1 MTAITSGASIDYL
14 GAMIIAVAL
23 SPTPAGQAALDLALR
38 ECVLRDAEL
47 VVINIVD
54 TAEHAA
60 DGSARDEVA
69 AGLAEHVDRVEGAKG
84 VTTRIATE
92 ATRGDVAGAI
102 LDLAGAEGA
111 DLLVIG
117 SRRRTPVGKLI
128 MGSTV
133 QRVLL
138 DASVPVLVTKG

>member
-1 MTAITSGASIDYL
+1 
-14 GAMIIAVAL
+14 MIVAVAL

-38 ECVLRDAEL
+38 ESALREAEL
-47 VVINIVD
+47 VAINIVD
-54 TAEHAA
+54 TAEHAEDAAARERVSA
-60 DGSARDEVA
+60 D
-69 AGLAEHVDRVEGAKG
+69 LAERVASVEGAKG

-92 ATRGDVAGAI
+92 ATRGDIAEAI
-102 LDLAGAEGA
+102 LGLATAEQA

-117 SRRRTPVGKLI
+117 SRRRSPVGKLI

-138 DASVPVLVTKG
+138 DAPMPVLVTKG

>member
-1 MTAITSGASIDYL
+1 MGIDYL

-38 ECVLRDAEL
+38 ESVLRDAEL
-47 VVINIVD
+47 VVINVVD

-60 DGSARDEVA
+60 DESARELVA
-69 AGLAEHVDRVEGAKG
+69 ADLAEHVDRVEGAKG
-84 VTTRIATE
+84 VTTRVATE
-92 ATRGDVAGAI
+92 ATRGDVAEVI
-102 LDLAGAEGA
+102 LDLASTERA

-133 QRVLL
+133 QRILL
-138 DASVPVLVTKG
+138 DAPMPVLVTKG

>member
-1 MTAITSGASIDYL
+1 
-14 GAMIIAVAL
+14 MIVAVAL

-38 ECVLRDAEL
+38 ESALRGAEL
-47 VVINIVD
+47 VAINIVD
-54 TAEHAA
+54 TAEHAEDAAARERASA
-60 DGSARDEVA
+60 D
-69 AGLAEHVDRVEGAKG
+69 LAERVASVEGAKG

-92 ATRGDVAGAI
+92 ATRGDIAEAI
-102 LDLAGAEGA
+102 LGLATAEQA

-117 SRRRTPVGKLI
+117 SRRRSPVGKLI

-138 DASVPVLVTKG
+138 DAPMPVLVTKG

>member
-1 MTAITSGASIDYL
+1 
-14 GAMIIAVAL
+14 MIVAVAL

-38 ECVLRDAEL
+38 ESALREAEL
-47 VVINIVD
+47 VAINIVD
-54 TAEHAA
+54 TAEHAEDAAARERVSA
-60 DGSARDEVA
+60 DLTERVA
-69 AGLAEHVDRVEGAKG
+69 SVEGAKG

-92 ATRGDVAGAI
+92 ATRGDIAEAI
-102 LDLAGAEGA
+102 LGLATSEQA

-117 SRRRTPVGKLI
+117 SRRRSPVGKLI

-138 DASVPVLVTKG
+138 DAPMPVLVTKG

>member
-1 MTAITSGASIDYL
+1 
-14 GAMIIAVAL
+14 MIVAVAL

-38 ECVLRDAEL
+38 ESALREAEL

-54 TAEHAA
+54 TAEHAEDAAARERVSA
-60 DGSARDEVA
+60 D
-69 AGLAEHVDRVEGAKG
+69 LAERVARVEGATG
-84 VTTRIATE
+84 VITRIATE
-92 ATRGDVAGAI
+92 ATRGDIAEAI
-102 LDLAGAEGA
+102 LGLATAEQA

-117 SRRRTPVGKLI
+117 SRRRSPVGKLI

-138 DASVPVLVTKG
+138 DAPMPVLVTKG

>member
-1 MTAITSGASIDYL
+1 
-14 GAMIIAVAL
+14 MIVAVAL

-38 ECVLRDAEL
+38 ESALREAEL

-54 TAEHAA
+54 TAEHAEDAAARERVSA
-60 DGSARDEVA
+60 D
-69 AGLAEHVDRVEGAKG
+69 LAERVASVEGAKG

-92 ATRGDVAGAI
+92 ATRGDIAEAI
-102 LDLAGAEGA
+102 LGLATSEQA

-117 SRRRTPVGKLI
+117 SRRRSPVGKLI

-138 DASVPVLVTKG
+138 DAPMPVLVTKG

>member
-1 MTAITSGASIDYL
+1 
-14 GAMIIAVAL
+14 MIVAVAL

-38 ECVLRDAEL
+38 ESALREAEL

-54 TAEHAA
+54 TAEHAEDAAARERVSA
-60 DGSARDEVA
+60 DLTERVA
-69 AGLAEHVDRVEGAKG
+69 RVEGAKG

-92 ATRGDVAGAI
+92 ATRGDIAEAI
-102 LDLAGAEGA
+102 LGLATAEQA

-117 SRRRTPVGKLI
+117 SRRRSPVGKLI

-138 DASVPVLVTKG
+138 DAPMPVLVTKG